1 MGTELTKDMLNSLIE
16 IGSSLSI
23 SLLMALAILI
33 IGRQLV
39 KLILRL
45 ITVAL
50 EKSNVE
56 DTVRIFVTNLLNTLL
71 MILVFIAAINQLGI
85 ETTSIIAVLGAAGLA
100 IGLALQGSLANF
112 AAGILIVIYRPYKV
126 ADYIEAGN
134 YAGTVKDIQIF
145 STVLKTPDNK
155 IVVVP
160 NGSIMNGSI
169 VNYSD
174 QDTRRIDLIVSCG
187 YEDDIDKVF
196 QNASKVVAVHS
207 EDEAILNV
215 NKKLIKKGDVHT
227 HPVWRSVECA
237 MSSTRRIVRIAE
249 KYKKKAHILHVT
261 TKEEIDFLSQHK
273 GNITFEITPQHLTLY
288 SPDCYDKLGT
298 YAQMNPPLRDKSHY
312 DRLWY
317 GVKNN
322 FNDTIGSDHAPHLK
336 VNKEK
341 EYPNSPSGMPG
352 VQTLMP
358 VMLNHVNDGKLSLNQ
373 LINLVCENPVKIF
386 GIKNKGFIKE
396 GYDADFTIV
405 DMNKTIE
412 IKNAN
417 IESKCGWSPFDGYKF
432 KGSPIATI
440 INGKIKMKDG
450 KIIGEP
456 DGKPMKFK

>member
-16 IGSSLSI
+16 IGSSISI

-100 IGLALQGSLANF
+100 IGLALQGSLSNF

-126 ADYIEAGN
+126 GDYIEAGN

-187 YEDDIDKVF
+187 YEDDIDKVRSVLEDILKKEKRVLKDPKP
-196 QNASKVVAVHS
+196 QIAVTELADS
-207 EDEAILNV
+207 SV
-215 NKKLIKKGDVHT
+215 NFIFRPWVKRTDYLPVYYSLLEEVKKRFDKEGISIPYPQSDVHI
-227 HPVWRSVECA
+227 HN
-237 MSSTRRIVRIAE
+237 
-249 KYKKKAHILHVT
+249 H
-261 TKEEIDFLSQHK
+261 KE
-273 GNITFEITPQHLTLY
+273 
-288 SPDCYDKLGT
+288 
-298 YAQMNPPLRDKSHY
+298 
-312 DRLWY
+312 
-317 GVKNN
+317 
-322 FNDTIGSDHAPHLK
+322 
-336 VNKEK
+336 
-341 EYPNSPSGMPG
+341 
-352 VQTLMP
+352 
-358 VMLNHVNDGKLSLNQ
+358 
-373 LINLVCENPVKIF
+373 
-386 GIKNKGFIKE
+386 
-396 GYDADFTIV
+396 
-405 DMNKTIE
+405 
-412 IKNAN
+412 
-417 IESKCGWSPFDGYKF
+417 
-432 KGSPIATI
+432 
-440 INGKIKMKDG
+440 
-450 KIIGEP
+450 
-456 DGKPMKFK
+456 